1 MSTVAERRGAR
12 AVARRAARSPVVG
25 WLGRAGLGAQGACF
39 LIIGVLALA
48 LAAGAGGAAT
58 DPQGALV
65 TLARHGWTR
74 VLIVFLAIGFASY
87 ALWRLSQA
95 ILDRGGMGGDAGGLA
110 RRGIQLV
117 QGLAY
122 VALTATAVSTLA
134 SAHPHHSSGTRHA
147 AAGVLGWPGG
157 RELVAAIG
165 IVFGGIAV
173 GNVYWG
179 LSGRFKESM
188 QVEEM
193 SKREDQGVSTLGRIG
208 FLALA
213 VVFAIIG
220 WFLVK
225 AAVQFDPQ
233 DAVSVG
239 GALGHLVRLDYGK
252 FLLGAVAAGVFSY
265 GLFGLV
271 QARYHKA

>member
-1 MSTVAERRGAR
+1 MSIVAEGRRATS
-12 AVARRAARSPVVG
+12 VARRAGRRPFVG
-25 WLGRAGLGAQGACF
+25 WLGRAGLAAQGVCF
-39 LIIGVLALA
+39 VIIGVLALA
-48 LAAGAGGAAT
+48 LAAGVGGATT

-65 TLARHGWTR
+65 TLAGHGWTR
-74 VLIVFLAIGFASY
+74 VLIVFLTIGFAAY
-87 ALWRLSQA
+87 AIWRLSQA
-95 ILDRGGMGGDAGGLA
+95 ILDRGGMGSDAGGLA

-122 VALTATAVSTLA
+122 VALTATAISTLQ
-134 SAHPHHSSGTRHA
+134 SAHPHRTSGAKHT
-147 AAGVLGWPGG
+147 AAGVFGWPGG

-165 IVFGGIAV
+165 IVFGGIAI
-173 GNVYWG
+173 GNLYWG

-188 QVEEM
+188 HVEEM
-193 SKREDQGVSTLGRIG
+193 SKREEHVISTLGRLG

-220 WFLVK
+220 WFLIK
-225 AAVQFDPQ
+225 AAVRFSPH

-239 GALGHLVRLDYGK
+239 GALGRLARLDYGK
-252 FLLGAVAAGVFSY
+252 FLLGLVAAGLFSY

-271 QARYHKA
+271 QARYHRA

>member
-1 MSTVAERRGAR
+1 MSIVAEGRRATSL
-12 AVARRAARSPVVG
+12 ARRTGRSRYVG
-25 WLGRAGLGAQGACF
+25 WLGRAGLAAQGACF
-39 LIIGVLALA
+39 VTIAVLALA
-48 LAAGAGGAAT
+48 LAAGVGGATT

-74 VLIVFLAIGFASY
+74 VLIFFLAIGFGCY
-87 ALWRLSQA
+87 AIWRLSQA
-95 ILDRGGMGGDAGGLA
+95 ILDRGGMGSDAGGLA

-117 QGLAY
+117 QGLTY
-122 VALTATAVSTLA
+122 VALTASAISTLE
-134 SAHPHHSSGTRHA
+134 SAHPHQKAGARHA

-188 QVEEM
+188 HVEEM
-193 SKREDQGVSTLGRIG
+193 SEHEERVISTLGRLG

-213 VVFAIIG
+213 IVFAVIG

-225 AAVQFDPQ
+225 AAVQFQPH
-233 DAVSVG
+233 DAVSLG
-239 GALGHLVRLDYGK
+239 GALGRLARLDYGK
-252 FLLGAVAAGVFSY
+252 FLLGLVAAGLFAY

-271 QARYHKA
+271 QPRYHKA